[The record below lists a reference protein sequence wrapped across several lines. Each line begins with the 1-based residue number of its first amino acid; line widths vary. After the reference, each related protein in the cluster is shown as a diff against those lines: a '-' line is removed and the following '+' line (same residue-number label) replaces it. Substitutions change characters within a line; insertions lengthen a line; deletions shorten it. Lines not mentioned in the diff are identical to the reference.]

1 MGIRVALGAHSADV
15 ARLVLREALALG
27 AIALG
32 VGLAGS
38 LALTRVLEELLYE
51 VTPTDPRTLVA
62 AASVILAVSLLAA
75 VLPARRASRIDPMVA
90 LRYE

>member
-1 MGIRVALGAHSADV
+1 
-15 ARLVLREALALG
+15 LVLREALALG